1 MTVKKWLNQPGIVK
15 KLQLL
20 ALISLSLNIFLLLNR
35 IPQSIKNKPAQ
46 ELPESK
52 EEEKKQT
59 SDLEIKNFLKE
70 YLNYF
75 FGTGLVARSFIEK
88 NSDSELF
95 KNELADQLDQRTLKG
110 LSSNFNI
117 LDFYIE
123 TKAQDAYQI
132 ILVGIE
138 SFNNNEY
145 QDREITMILEL
156 IYQDNNFKVQSI
168 PKFEV
173 KA

>member
-1 MTVKKWLNQPGIVK
+1 MSVKIWLNQPGIVK

-35 IPQSIKNKPAQ
+35 IPQSCKNKPAQ
-46 ELPESK
+46 ELPEPK
-52 EEEKKQT
+52 EEQKKQT

-88 NSDSELF
+88 YSDEELF
-95 KNELADQLDQRTLKG
+95 KNELADQLDQRTLKE

-123 TKAQDAYQI
+123 TKAQDTYQI

-156 IYQDNNFKVQSI
+156 IYRDDKFIVQSI

>member
-20 ALISLSLNIFLLLNR
+20 ALISLGLNIFLLLNQ
-35 IPQSIKNKPAQ
+35 IPQSAKNKPSQ
-46 ELPESK
+46 ELVKPK

-59 SDLEIKNFLKE
+59 SDIEIKNFLKE

-88 NSDSELF
+88 YSDEELF
-95 KNELADQLDQRTLKG
+95 KNELADQLDQRTLKE

-123 TKAQDAYQI
+123 IKAQDRYQI

-138 SFNNNEY
+138 SFSNNEY

-156 IYQDNNFKVQSI
+156 VYQDNKFKVQSI

>member
-20 ALISLSLNIFLLLNR
+20 ALISLGLNIFLLLNQ
-35 IPQSIKNKPAQ
+35 IPQSAKNKPSQ
-46 ELPESK
+46 ELVKPK

-59 SDLEIKNFLKE
+59 SDIEIKNFLKE

-88 NSDSELF
+88 YSDEELF
-95 KNELADQLDQRTLKG
+95 KNELADQLDQRTLKE

-123 TKAQDAYQI
+123 TKAQDRYQI

-138 SFNNNEY
+138 SFSNNEY

-156 IYQDNNFKVQSI
+156 VYQDNKFKVQSI

-173 KA
+173 KT

>member
-20 ALISLSLNIFLLLNR
+20 ALISLSLNIFLLINR
-35 IPQSIKNKPAQ
+35 IPHSIKNKPAQ
-46 ELPESK
+46 ELPEPK
-52 EEEKKQT
+52 EEGKKQT
-59 SDLEIKNFLKE
+59 SDIEIKNFLKE

-88 NSDSELF
+88 YSDQELF
-95 KNELADQLDQRTLKG
+95 KNELADQLDQRTLKE

-123 TKAQDAYQI
+123 TKAQDRYQI

-138 SFNNNEY
+138 SFSNNEY

-156 IYQDNNFKVQSI
+156 IYQDDKFKVQSI